1 MALAI
6 NTRTGKSV
14 SVPDHYI
21 GHPVLGND
29 LVLETEEVQ
38 AAPMKETKSKKEQP
52 APVVEEI
59 IVPELVINIEEDK
72 E

>member
-29 LVLETEEVQ
+29 LILETDEVQ
-38 AAPMKETKSKKEQP
+38 AAPIKETKPKKEQP
-52 APVVEEI
+52 APVVEEVI
-59 IVPELVINIEEDK
+59 IPEPEINIEEDK